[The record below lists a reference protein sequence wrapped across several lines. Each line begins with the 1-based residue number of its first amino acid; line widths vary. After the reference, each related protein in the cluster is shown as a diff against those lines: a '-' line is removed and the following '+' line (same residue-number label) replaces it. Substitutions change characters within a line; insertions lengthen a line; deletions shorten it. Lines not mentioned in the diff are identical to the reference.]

1 MKKIIPIILVAVV
14 VGGVSFFGGMK
25 YGQSKITSEFP
36 DAGNFF
42 GQMSGNRGQNASS
55 TRGFGGG
62 GGIVS
67 GEIISKDS
75 SSITVKLQNGG
86 SKIIFYS
93 DTTEISKTTSGATTD
108 LKEGETIIVGGT
120 TSQDGS
126 VTAKTIQIRPDSLA
140 PKP

>member
-1 MKKIIPIILVAVV
+1 MKKIIPIILVAVIA
-14 VGGVSFFGGMK
+14 GGVSFFGGMK
-25 YGQSKITSEFP
+25 YGQSKITSQFP
-36 DAGNFF
+36 GAGNFF
-42 GQMSGNRGQNASS
+42 GEISGSRGQNASS

-62 GGIVS
+62 SMIS
-67 GEIISKDS
+67 GEIISKDGS
-75 SSITVKLQNGG
+75 SVTVKLQNGG

-93 DTTEISKTTSGATTD
+93 DTTEISKTTSGATAD
-108 LKEGETIIVGGT
+108 LKEGETIIISGA